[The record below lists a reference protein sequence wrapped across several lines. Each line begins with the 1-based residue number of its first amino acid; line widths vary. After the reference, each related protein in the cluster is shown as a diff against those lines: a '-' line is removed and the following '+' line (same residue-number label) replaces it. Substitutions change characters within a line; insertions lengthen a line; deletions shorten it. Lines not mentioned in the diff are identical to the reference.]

1 MIRRLRPSF
10 LFKSLLIK
18 EIYKLCGYLN
28 TLLMTLKLE
37 SHIHSQQGTW
47 LIGRSMIWKTK
58 VIILMESLEL
68 ERGNTLFK
76 FESLII

>member
-1 MIRRLRPSF
+1 
-10 LFKSLLIK
+10 
-18 EIYKLCGYLN
+18 
-28 TLLMTLKLE
+28 
-37 SHIHSQQGTW
+37 
-47 LIGRSMIWKTK
+47 MIWKTK